1 MASYTGELALG
12 DHHGVMTPADLTPE
26 MLEFLRER
34 HLATLT
40 TLRPDGSPHVVP
52 VGFTYDEEKQVVR
65 VITFAPS
72 QKAKHASRGG
82 RAVVSQVDGGR
93 WLTLEGTVRLAT
105 RDTDNAEVNE
115 ACVRYAQRYRQ
126 PKERDNRVA
135 IIIDVDRIMGRVS
148 TTSE

>member
-1 MASYTGELALG
+1 
-12 DHHGVMTPADLTPE
+12 MTPADLTPA

-40 TLRPDGSPHVVP
+40 TLRKDGSPHVVP
-52 VGFTYDEEKQVVR
+52 VGFTYDEDKHVVR

-72 QKAKHASRGG
+72 QKAKHADRGG

-93 WLTLEGTVRLAT
+93 WLTLEGDVRLAT
-105 RDTDNAEVNE
+105 RASDNNEVNE

-126 PKERDNRVA
+126 PKERDDRVA
-135 IIIDVDRIMGRVS
+135 IIISVDRIMGRVS
-148 TTSE
+148 AINE